1 MYLKS
6 NILVVKVLSLEA
18 ANEAGVFLDF
28 LSVVFFRPEEKQCK
42 LVFSTFSE
50 LVHLRSANVS
60 MITPKMRLRTMM
72 MTTKKKRMS

>member
-42 LVFSTFSE
+42 L
-50 LVHLRSANVS
+50 
-60 MITPKMRLRTMM
+60 ITMVLNIMKNDDW
-72 MTTKKKRMS
+72 K